1 MPKKVLFLMIG
12 LLWLGSLS
20 FAFAQE
26 EKLNIFEVKVENKD
40 ASALTEEF
48 SFSKNDLI
56 SEKINIIG
64 QAKSSEAN
72 ISKVEISTDGGRTW
86 QEAEGTDTW
95 QFRFYPD
102 EGLYKIKFLVSDTKG
117 NMQTLGD
124 LKILYTKFKPEEAI
138 FSLLKKIKESYEEE
152 NLAKFMDCFSESR
165 YPNYTKFKE
174 AIIRDFQYFR
184 NIRMFKRVERYNI
197 SSDQKEAFYDVL
209 WKSKYT
215 DTRDN
220 SKFSRSTIIS
230 MYFIKED
237 GLWKVASMK
246 NNNIF
251 GTILLSDIDLTLSSS
266 DISSSG
272 GAAPTITAAIRN
284 NGEEEARNVKVKFY
298 YRLVGGSFISFAE
311 RTISSISRKGSSSTS
326 ATLTGIQGNNITIKV
341 DIDPD
346 NTIAER
352 NETNNSA
359 TITTN
364 IPGSL

>member
-1 MPKKVLFLMIG
+1 MRKVILGFMI
-12 LLWLGSLS
+12 LIFISP
-20 FAFAQE
+20 FVYTQE

-40 ASALTEEF
+40 APTLLEEF
-48 SFSKNDLI
+48 SFYKEDLI
-56 SEKINIIG
+56 GERINITG
-64 QAKSSEAN
+64 GAKSKEAD
-72 ISKVEISTDGGRTW
+72 ISKIEVSVDGGRTW

-95 QFRFYPD
+95 QYKFYPD
-102 EGLYKIKFLVSDTKG
+102 EGLYKVRFLASDEKG
-117 NMQTLGD
+117 NMAITGD
-124 LKILYTKFKPEEAI
+124 LKIIYTRLKPQEAI
-138 FSLLKKIKESYEEE
+138 FNILKKIEESYEQE
-152 NLAKFMDCFSESR
+152 NLEKFILCFSESR

-364 IPGSL
+364 IPGSF